1 MPLLEAP
8 KLLFIPVSGAYGMG
22 EFARSLAIARAAARR
37 WPAGEIHF
45 LISRQAP
52 YAGSVP
58 FAVTLLP
65 SSPTLNSP
73 QVIQKILEWRPD
85 AVIFDN
91 AGRSAQ
97 LRAAQRIHARI
108 VYISAR
114 ARQRRKA
121 FRTRWMRCIDEHWIA
136 YPEFIAG
143 KLNWLERLKIEVLKR
158 PVVRFL
164 DVIAGRA
171 DPHENPQLEQVS
183 YALFVPGG
191 GTGHPAAADA
201 VCSFITAAQALAA
214 QGVRCV
220 VVGAPARGGVQTPST
235 DALRLLAPLPQP
247 QLMQLMRGA
256 RLLVT
261 NGGSSLLQGISMG
274 CACIGV
280 PIAKDQP
287 QRIERCVTAG
297 VARSA
302 PLAAAP
308 MAGAAAELWRDEA
321 ARCLQVQRAA
331 ALRLKDGIE
340 IALQG
345 LERLIAGPTGA

>member
-1 MPLLEAP
+1 
-8 KLLFIPVSGAYGMG
+8 MG
-22 EFARSLAIARAAARR
+22 ELARSLAIARAAARR
-37 WPAGEIHF
+37 WPAAEIHF

-52 YAGSVP
+52 YAGMVP

-73 QVIQKILEWRPD
+73 QVIQKILDWRPD
-85 AVIFDN
+85 VVVFDN

-97 LRAAQRIHARI
+97 LRAAQRIQARI
-108 VYISAR
+108 VFISAR

-121 FRTRWMRCIDEHWIA
+121 FRMRWMRCIDEHWIA

-143 KLNWLERLKIEVLKR
+143 KLSWLERLKVDVLRR
-158 PVVRFL
+158 PIVRFL
-164 DVIAGRA
+164 DVIAARPGA
-171 DPHENPQLEQVS
+171 DENSPIEPGS

-191 GTGHPAAADA
+191 GTGHPGADDA
-201 VCSFITAAQALAA
+201 VRLFVAAAQALAA
-214 QGVRCV
+214 QTVQCL
-220 VVGAPARGGVQTPST
+220 VVGVLAGEAEAPPADS
-235 DALRLLAPLPQP
+235 LRMLAPMPQP

-256 RLLVT
+256 RILVT
-261 NGGSSLLQGISMG
+261 NGGSTLLQGIAMG

-287 QRIERCVTAG
+287 RRIERCVAAG
-297 VARSA
+297 VAWSV

-308 MAGAAAELWRDEA
+308 MAEAAAALWRDEA
-321 ARCLQVQRAA
+321 ARCLLAQRAA

-340 IALQG
+340 VALQG
-345 LERLIAGPTGA
+345 LERLIAEPSGA

>member
-1 MPLLEAP
+1 VPLLEAP

-37 WPAGEIHF
+37 WPAAEIHF

-52 YAGSVP
+52 YAGTVP

-97 LRAAQRIHARI
+97 LRAARQIHARI

-143 KLNWLERLKIEVLKR
+143 KLSWLERLKIKMLKR
-158 PVVRFL
+158 PMVRFL
-164 DVIAGRA
+164 DVIAAHPGL
-171 DPHENPQLEQVS
+171 DENPPLQKGS

-191 GTGHPAAADA
+191 GTGHPGADDA
-201 VCSFITAAQALAA
+201 VRIFVAAAQALAA
-214 QGVRCV
+214 QGVSCV
-220 VVGAPARGGVQTPST
+220 VVGVLAGQEPPS
-235 DALRLLAPLPQP
+235 DSLRMLAPLPQP
-247 QLMQLMRGA
+247 QLMQLMHGA

-261 NGGSSLLQGISMG
+261 NGGSTLLQGIAMG

-287 QRIERCVTAG
+287 QRIERCVAAG

-308 MAGAAAELWRDEA
+308 MAGAAAVLWRDEA
-321 ARCLQVQRAA
+321 ARCLLVQRAA

-345 LERLIAGPTGA
+345 LERLIAGPAGA

>member
-1 MPLLEAP
+1 LLEAP

-22 EFARSLAIARAAARR
+22 EFARSLAIARAATRR
-37 WPAGEIHF
+37 WPAAEIHF

-52 YAGSVP
+52 YAGTVP

-85 AVIFDN
+85 VVVFDN

-97 LRAAQRIHARI
+97 LRAAQRIQARI

-121 FRTRWMRCIDEHWIA
+121 FRMRWMRCIDEHWIA
-136 YPEFIAG
+136 YPEFVAG
-143 KLNWLERLKIEVLKR
+143 KLNWLERLKIDVLKR
-158 PVVRFL
+158 PMVRFL
-164 DVIAGRA
+164 DVIAASGP
-171 DPHENPQLEQVS
+171 DENPPFEQGT

-191 GTGHPAAADA
+191 GTGHPGADDAVQLFVAAAR
-201 VCSFITAAQALAA
+201 ALAA
-214 QGVRCV
+214 QGAHCV
-220 VVGAPARGGVQTPST
+220 VVGVLAGEEAQPSGSM
-235 DALRLLAPLPQP
+235 RMLAPVPQP

-261 NGGSSLLQGISMG
+261 NGGSTLLQGIAMG

-287 QRIERCVTAG
+287 QRIERCVATG

-302 PLAAAP
+302 PLAAVP
-308 MAGAAAELWRDEA
+308 MTEAAATLWQDET
-321 ARCLQVQRAA
+321 ARRLLVQRAA

-340 IALQG
+340 VALQG
-345 LERLIAGPTGA
+345 LERLLAEATGA

>member
-1 MPLLEAP
+1 
-8 KLLFIPVSGAYGMG
+8 MG

-37 WPAGEIHF
+37 WPGAEIHF

-52 YAGSVP
+52 YAGTVP

-85 AVIFDN
+85 VVVFDN

-97 LRAAQRIHARI
+97 LRAAQRIRARI

-143 KLNWLERLKIEVLKR
+143 KLNWLERLKIDVLKR
-158 PVVRFL
+158 PMVRFL
-164 DVIAGRA
+164 DVIAARP
-171 DPHENPQLEQVS
+171 DPDENPQFERGT

-191 GTGHPAAADA
+191 GTGHPGAGDAVRLFVAAAR
-201 VCSFITAAQALAA
+201 ALAA
-214 QGVRCV
+214 QGAHCV
-220 VVGAPARGGVQTPST
+220 VVGVLAGDTEAPPSGSLQT
-235 DALRLLAPLPQP
+235 LAPLPQP

-256 RLLVT
+256 RILVT
-261 NGGSSLLQGISMG
+261 NGGSSLLQGIAMG

-287 QRIERCVTAG
+287 QRIERCVAAG
-297 VARSA
+297 VTWSA
-302 PLAAAP
+302 PLAAVP
-308 MAGAAAELWRDEA
+308 MTETAAALWRDEA
-321 ARCLQVQRAA
+321 ARRLLVQRAA
-331 ALRLKDGIE
+331 ALHLKDGIE
-340 IALQG
+340 VALQG
-345 LERLIAGPTGA
+345 LERLLTEPAGA

>member
-1 MPLLEAP
+1 
-8 KLLFIPVSGAYGMG
+8 MG
-22 EFARSLAIARAAARR
+22 EFARSLAIARAAARH
-37 WPAGEIHF
+37 WPAAEIHF

-52 YAGSVP
+52 YAGTVP

-85 AVIFDN
+85 VVVFDN

-97 LRAAQRIHARI
+97 LLAAQRIQARI

-143 KLNWLERLKIEVLKR
+143 KLSWLERLKIELLKR
-158 PVVRFL
+158 PIVRFL
-164 DVIAGRA
+164 DVIAASGP
-171 DPHENPQLEQVS
+171 DENPPFEQGS

-191 GTGHPAAADA
+191 GTGHPGADDA
-201 VCSFITAAQALAA
+201 VRLFVAAAQALAA
-214 QGVRCV
+214 QGVHSV
-220 VVGAPARGGVQTPST
+220 VVGAEAPPSGS
-235 DALRLLAPLPQP
+235 LRMLAPVPQP

-261 NGGSSLLQGISMG
+261 NGGSTLLQGIAMG

-280 PIAKDQP
+280 PIAKDQA
-287 QRIERCVTAG
+287 QRIERCLAAG
-297 VARSA
+297 VAWSA
-302 PLAAAP
+302 PLAAVPIAE
-308 MAGAAAELWRDEA
+308 AAAALWRDQA
-321 ARCLQVQRAA
+321 ARSLLVQRAA
-331 ALRLKDGIE
+331 ALRLRDGIE
-340 IALQG
+340 VALQG
-345 LERLIAGPTGA
+345 LERLLTEPTGA